1 MASMIKTSDLNDLH
15 PFKTVWR
22 VDVKVLHKW
31 ISFGHQTG
39 ASIEMVLSDQNNQDS
54 MASSK
59 DLKMKEP
66 MVDDKESTWLDGYDE
81 AKRERSDHY
90 RDLLRLYK
98 ARYEAV
104 KARHV
109 EEVEVERLQAKL
121 EILEKVE
128 KVYDPVNEKERLRI
142 ELNLANER
150 MAEVKVPSP
159 DWAKIGKAWLW
170 D

>member
-1 MASMIKTSDLNDLH
+1 M
-15 PFKTVWR
+15 
-22 VDVKVLHKW
+22 
-31 ISFGHQTG
+31 Q
-39 ASIEMVLSDQNNQDS
+39 NQDS

-66 MVDDKESTWLDGYDE
+66 VKV
-81 AKRERSDHY
+81 
-90 RDLLRLYK
+90 
-98 ARYEAV
+98 RYEAV

-159 DWAKIGKAWLW
+159 DWAKMGEAWLW

>member
-1 MASMIKTSDLNDLH
+1 M
-15 PFKTVWR
+15 
-22 VDVKVLHKW
+22 
-31 ISFGHQTG
+31 
-39 ASIEMVLSDQNNQDS
+39 QNQYS

-66 MVDDKESTWLDGYDE
+66 VVDESGSKFKDGYDE
-81 AKRERSDHY
+81 AKRETTDHY
-90 RDLLRLYK
+90 RALLRLYK

-109 EEVEVERLQAKL
+109 EEVEVERLEAKL
-121 EILEKVE
+121 EILEKLE

-142 ELNLANER
+142 ELNIANER

-159 DWAKIGKAWLW
+159 DWAKLGEAWLW